1 MSPGLCKKLSVA
13 CICKF
18 FHGQGPILSADSQRG
33 PWTVSATPPRHCC
46 QVKLL
51 TLEALYTLPGGLFST
66 PPPNLGQWEKVVCF
80 ALQIGVSYSLFPS
93 SSEYAQICQ
102 NPVEDC
108 GSERRPCYVSL
119 IKLRK
124 GKCTFYCQSSCIC
137 SRGCI
142 TILKQPWGGKSS
154 FSERVTT
161 YSGEIG
167 VVMESVDLINFT
179 AYLYRL
185 GTGKITK

>member
-1 MSPGLCKKLSVA
+1 MDRVQYFQQILKGVHELSLPHPQGIVVRLSFSPWKLC
-13 CICKF
+13 
-18 FHGQGPILSADSQRG
+18 
-33 PWTVSATPPRHCC
+33 TPS
-46 QVKLL
+46 L
-51 TLEALYTLPGGLFST
+51 GGSLA

-93 SSEYAQICQ
+93 SFEYAQICQ

-142 TILKQPWGGKSS
+142 TILKQPWGGEILFLRESDNL
-154 FSERVTT
+154 FWGNR
-161 YSGEIG
+161 SGNGECWF
-167 VVMESVDLINFT
+167 N
-179 AYLYRL
+179 
-185 GTGKITK
+185 